1 MSWSPVWQRQH
12 RGFRF
17 PARRVLP
24 FSGSGCWCFPSKHS
38 IPPGIPEDPRK
49 VEIIIEKHDA
59 FDFRWRQKMTEI
71 RLRNVKN
78 VCSSSRLPGACF
90 FSADCPEIPELERS
104 SAGEEAD
111 GAETAGC
118 GDEPGSVPSA
128 GFQRI
133 QQKQPVQPQ
142 SGRKSRIP
150 VLEGF
155 AFFLPDKRQKGDSG
169 RNAFPGGVGERGVPA
184 SPSIS
189 APGRYRFP
197 CRKKICHR

>member
-1 MSWSPVWQRQH
+1 
-12 RGFRF
+12 
-17 PARRVLP
+17 
-24 FSGSGCWCFPSKHS
+24 
-38 IPPGIPEDPRK
+38 
-49 VEIIIEKHDA
+49 
-59 FDFRWRQKMTEI
+59 MTEI

-78 VCSSSRLPGACF
+78 VLQF
-90 FSADCPEIPELERS
+90 FAA
-104 SAGEEAD
+104 AGERVFFLLTVRKYRNWKDHLPEKRQMGQKRPAVVM
-111 GAETAGC
+111 
-118 GDEPGSVPSA
+118 EPGSVPSA

-155 AFFLPDKRQKGDSG
+155 RFLPSG
-169 RNAFPGGVGERGVPA
+169 QAAERRFRSERFPQRCRRARGVPA